1 MRLLDFRTEPGWA
14 ERALQ
19 DPGEILVEQAHLEK
33 KAASTALTFLFRY
46 PDHAVLQVPLS
57 ALAREELEHFERVL
71 ALLRSRGFEM
81 RRLSP
86 SGYAAR
92 LFEAARRRE
101 PGRLLDRLLCCGLI
115 EARSCERLSLLQRAT
130 ADTDPE
136 LSGFYADLV
145 ASEARHQHLYV
156 RLAAEIFP
164 PEEVEARLAVLRSHE
179 AEVLATQPPAPRLHA
194 R

>member
-1 MRLLDFRTEPGWA
+1 MRLLDRPTEPAWA
-14 ERALQ
+14 EHALEHLE
-19 DPGEILVEQAHLEK
+19 EILVEQAHLEK

-46 PDHAVLQVPLS
+46 PDQAVLQAPLA
-57 ALAREELEHFERVL
+57 ALAREELQHFERVL
-71 ALLRSRGFEM
+71 ELLRARGWEM

-101 PGRLLDRLLCCGLI
+101 PGRLLDRLVCCGLI
-115 EARSCERLSLLQRAT
+115 EARSCERLHLLHRA
-130 ADTDPE
+130 AAGSDPE
-136 LSGFYADLV
+136 LARFYEDLV
-145 ASEARHQHLYV
+145 VAEARHQHLYV

-164 PEEVEARLAVLRSHE
+164 REEVEARLAALRAHE
-179 AEVLATQPPAPRLHA
+179 AEVITSQPRAPRLHA